1 MKVAKGKMNIVFQ
14 DVWVKKETGD
24 GIEWKLLSLEL
35 NIEKFM
41 CFNTDEETIERKETL
56 KTVWERL
63 KYLEFK

>member
-1 MKVAKGKMNIVFQ
+1 MNIVFQ